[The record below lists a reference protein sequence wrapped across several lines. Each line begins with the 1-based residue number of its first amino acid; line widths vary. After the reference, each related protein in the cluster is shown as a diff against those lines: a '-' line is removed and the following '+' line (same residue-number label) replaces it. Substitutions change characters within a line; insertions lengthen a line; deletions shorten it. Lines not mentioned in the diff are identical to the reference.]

1 MTSKKYVSRLQSYVQ
16 ELIFCSARLQI
27 ECGLRSVIYALNAT
41 TLALNLVSLELSQ
54 ILLRQYF
61 MLRIH
66 SIFNTKATTDM
77 AFTAQPWAGNGE
89 DKGSSSLAMRGDMA
103 MRNLLVEKC

>member
-27 ECGLRSVIYALNAT
+27 ECGFRSVIYASNAT
-41 TLALNLVSLELSQ
+41 TLALNLVSLGLSR

-66 SIFNTKATTDM
+66 LGLSIRFSIRRRPQTWHSLRNLGQEMGRTKA
-77 AFTAQPWAGNGE
+77 AALWQ
-89 DKGSSSLAMRGDMA
+89 
-103 MRNLLVEKC
+103 